1 MRLPAAFANP
11 LLTFFSSMAIH
22 GLAPTIGGTVKP
34 LYVDGEVLYSS
45 WGLQV
50 FTSRNGGESYKAY
63 ATCPGLPGERWMSRS
78 RLFARLGRLG
88 VQALRPLRAGG
99 AVAVLRRRIAWCGPG
114 HRRFR
119 EVLQIERGSRPL
131 NICVTSSDRVYF
143 GEYFNNPDRKSVHV
157 YGSEDGEH
165 WSVVH
170 TFPAGSIRHVHNVI
184 EDPYRDGLWILTG
197 DSDNESGLWF
207 TNNNFQTLDCVVR
220 GTQRA
225 RAVALI
231 PLEEGLI
238 VPTDT
243 PHEQNYVQYCDPE
256 TGALTKLAELPNS
269 AFHALKQ
276 GGLHFISTVAEPS
289 ACNDTKFA
297 TVFVSSNGTTWIR
310 LARFPRDWETIRQR
324 HRFVNRLIRHPEV
337 QLVPGHN
344 KTGFLYGFGRGIHG
358 ADGQSLRWSC
368 DQVFSYL
375 RALKQDA

>member
-1 MRLPAAFANP
+1 MV
-11 LLTFFSSMAIH
+11 IH
-22 GLAPTIGGTVKP
+22 GLAPTIGGSVKP

-45 WGLQV
+45 RGLRV
-50 FTSRNGGESYKAY
+50 FTSRDGGESYEPF
-63 ATCPGLPGERWMSRS
+63 ATCPGLPGERWISQS
-78 RLFARLGRLG
+78 RLCARLGRLG

-99 AVAVLRRRIAWCGPG
+99 AVAVLRRRIAWCAPG

-119 EVLQIERGSRPL
+119 EVLRIERGSRPL
-131 NICVTSSDRVYF
+131 NICVTLSGRVYF

-170 TFPAGSIRHVHNVI
+170 TFPAGSIRHVHNVV

-197 DSDNESGLWF
+197 DSNKESGLWF
-207 TNNNFQTLDCVVR
+207 TDDNFQTLDCVVR

-243 PHEQNYVQYCDPE
+243 PHGQNYVQHCDPR
-256 TGALTKLAELPNS
+256 TGRLTELAELPNS
-269 AFHALKQ
+269 AFHAIKQ

-289 ACNDTKFA
+289 TCNNTRFA
-297 TVFVSSNGTTWIR
+297 TAMVSKNGTTWHR
-310 LARFPRDWETIRQR
+310 LAVLERDWEVARQR
-324 HRFVNRLIRHPEV
+324 HRFINRAIRHPEI

-344 KTGFLYGFGRGIHG
+344 ETGFVFGYGRSVRG
-358 ADGQSLRWSC
+358 ADGRSLRWSL
-368 DQVFSYL
+368 DGVFSYL
-375 RALKQDA
+375 HSLGKYAG